1 MCEDLALI
9 DSSARLGKDCTV
21 AAFAVIKAGVT
32 LGDSVTVDHHAVIGG
47 LPQDLHFDVSIE
59 SGVII
64 GDGTIIREG
73 VTINRAT
80 KPGGNTVVGA
90 NCFLMGNSHLGHD
103 VQLGDNVILAN
114 GVLLG
119 GHIVVEDHCFLG
131 GAAVFHQF
139 VRVGEGAII
148 SGGSRMAHDVP
159 PFALASDY
167 SKIRGLNLIGM
178 KRRGFSQEEI
188 SDVKACYKAV
198 YFQPGD
204 PARKA
209 KAALESGLAITKR
222 GEHFLRFFESSKRGF
237 IRSDNE
243 RG

>member
-1 MCEDLALI
+1 MSDNFALI
-9 DSSARLGKDCTV
+9 DPTAKLGAACSI

-32 LGDSVTVDHHAVIGG
+32 LADRVTVDHHAVIGG
-47 LPQDLHFDVSIE
+47 LPQDLHFDSATD

-64 GDGTIIREG
+64 GEGTVIREG

-90 NCFLMGNSHLGHD
+90 NCFLMANSHLGHD
-103 VQLGDNVILAN
+103 VQLGDHVILAN

-119 GHIVVEDHCFLG
+119 GHIIVEDHCFLG
-131 GAAVFHQF
+131 GAAVFHQYI
-139 VRVGEGAII
+139 RVGEGAII

-167 SKIRGLNLIGM
+167 SRIRGLNLIGM

-209 KAALESGLAITKR
+209 KAALDSGLFKTSR
-222 GEHFLRFFESSKRGF
+222 GEHFLRFFESGKRGF